1 MIFYSDSLSFCTKSL
16 YSDCPTPDFGV
27 AAAFVFATIS
37 YSFSSSVSFLEP
49 ELELELERF
58 LLDFLD
64 FLDFFCLDDPLSE
77 TGFSMVFGFAASSYS
92 KFVISTSLLTIR
104 SWYDLL
110 VTVNSSTLVLNF
122 SKAVSFSAN
131 FCFYILH
138 SNLKSCNSTKFGSGP
153 TDFSLDFDLAR
164 VRLSAVSFNSLMF
177 SLSRSILSYKS
188 YSAPSCL

>member
-1 MIFYSDSLSFCTKSL
+1 MNFDTKSL

-27 AAAFVFATIS
+27 AAVFVFALIS
-37 YSFSSSVSFLEP
+37 YSFSISESTPEYEP

-77 TGFSMVFGFAASSYS
+77 TGLSMVFGLAESSYS
-92 KFVISTSLLTIR
+92 NFVISISLLAIR
-104 SWYDLL
+104 SWNDLL
-110 VTVNSSTLVLNF
+110 ETVNSSTLVLNF

-164 VRLSAVSFNSLMF
+164 VRLSAVSFNSLM
-177 SLSRSILSYKS
+177 S
-188 YSAPSCL
+188 